1 MWCETST
8 MRPASIAAFFVLFL
22 ILIAAGIYAYVGL
35 ASTGEPM
42 PAQGYTALAL
52 GAGFSI
58 LVGIALMA
66 LVFYSSRHGYDEP
79 PRLRDDSRR

>member
-1 MWCETST
+1 
-8 MRPASIAAFFVLFL
+8 MRPATVAAFIVLFV
-22 ILIAAGIYAYVGL
+22 ILIAAGIYAYLGL
-35 ASTGEPM
+35 VSTGAPM

-79 PRLRDDSRR
+79 ARLRDDSRQ